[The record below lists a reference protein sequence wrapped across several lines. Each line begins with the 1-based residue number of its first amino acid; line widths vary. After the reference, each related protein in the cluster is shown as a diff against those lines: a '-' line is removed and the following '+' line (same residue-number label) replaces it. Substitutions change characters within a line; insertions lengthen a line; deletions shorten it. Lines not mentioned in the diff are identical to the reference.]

1 MADLD
6 AELLALAGGDSSGEE
21 SMPSS
26 PKEKSSSPPRSK
38 KQSRDSPP
46 TEARKGVAKTV
57 KRTKR
62 RKTYSDDEDEVS
74 SLSQHSE
81 SASMSQSDSE
91 ADFGPDTDDKPIFP
105 YEKLYYDAADK
116 ARIEAK
122 PEIEREEIL
131 AQRSEQ
137 VERHEQDLTLRRL
150 VAQRAREEA
159 KNAAKN
165 KRKASAADLEDSQR
179 KSTRQRTKVGG
190 GRVGEA
196 SSAIEA
202 YKRQREEKN
211 LRDEQRKRGET
222 VRRLASPRDNFS
234 DADAEGESDNDYD
247 DRRYKRRSPSPPK
260 DEPVAELQDI
270 QRARVGRDNF
280 AQVCYT
286 PGFKETI
293 TGCYARVCLGPGR
306 TPGVNEYRLCLI
318 KGFATGKPYAMIGS
332 NGRPFPVDMYII
344 AAHGKAEKQ
353 WSFLECS
360 MQKFTDAEWL
370 RYRSVMAND
379 DLKMP
384 TKAFINSKLDQINRL
399 INHRF
404 TDTDISARIKAQADL
419 TEKITRAGEKA
430 DLRERI
436 AEARADGRDELAE
449 ELENQLAA
457 IVPMKLA
464 FGTSLEKKETS
475 YVNPEQERLAEL
487 NRRNQRLNAEN
498 VRKAQLAEMRQRKA
512 KKTLAPGIDDLFEGG
527 SDISRAG
534 TPVNGAG
541 TPKLGPTLAA
551 AASIS
556 RTASPNPL
564 SLANGTPRSSTP
576 LASGA
581 LKPVLSQQQQQKK
594 KGGLPTIRKAA
605 LDDEIIAQMDLGI
618 DIDIDV

>member
-26 PKEKSSSPPRSK
+26 PKPKSPSPPRSK
-38 KQSRDSPP
+38 KQTRESPS
-46 TEARKGVAKTV
+46 TDMARKGVAKAV

-74 SLSQHSE
+74 VLSQHSE

-91 ADFGPDTDDKPIFP
+91 ANFSAGADDKPIFP
-105 YEKLYYDAADK
+105 YEKLYYDAEDK

-150 VAQRAREEA
+150 VASRAREEA

-165 KRKASAADLEDSQR
+165 KRKASAAELEDTQR

-202 YKRQREEKN
+202 YKRQREEKS
-211 LRDEQRKRGET
+211 LREEQRKKDGL
-222 VRRLASPRDNFS
+222 VRRAASPRDDYS

-247 DRRYKRRSPSPPK
+247 DRRYKRRTPTPPR
-260 DEPVAELQDI
+260 DDPIAELADI

-293 TGCYARVCLGPGR
+293 TDCYARVCLGPGR
-306 TPGVNEYRLCLI
+306 NPGVNEYRLCLI
-318 KGFATGKPYAMIGS
+318 KGFTTGKPYAMIGS

-344 AAHGKAEKQ
+344 AAHGKAERP

-360 MQKFTDAEWL
+360 MSKFTDDEWR
-370 RYRSVMAND
+370 RYRSVMANED
-379 DLKMP
+379 CKLP

-404 TDTDISARIKAQADL
+404 TEAEISQKIKAQNDL
-419 TEKITRAGEKA
+419 VEKITRSQEKE
-430 DLRERI
+430 DLKAKI
-436 AEARADGRDELAE
+436 AEARADGKDDVAE

-464 FGTSLEKKETS
+464 FGTSLTKQDTA

-498 VRKAQLAEMRQRKA
+498 VRKAQLAEMRARKA
-512 KKTLAPGIDDLFEGG
+512 KKTLAPGVDELFEGG
-527 SDISRAG
+527 SDISRSG
-534 TPVNGAG
+534 TPVNGLG
-541 TPKLGPTLAA
+541 TPRLAA
-551 AASIS
+551 SASIS

-564 SLANGTPRSSTP
+564 SLANGTPRSATPVASSTF
-576 LASGA
+576 
-581 LKPVLSQQQQQKK
+581 KPVILQQQKK
-594 KGGLPTIRKAA
+594 RGLPTIRKAA
-605 LDDEIIAQMDLGI
+605 MDDEIIASMDLGI
-618 DIDIDV
+618 DIDIDI